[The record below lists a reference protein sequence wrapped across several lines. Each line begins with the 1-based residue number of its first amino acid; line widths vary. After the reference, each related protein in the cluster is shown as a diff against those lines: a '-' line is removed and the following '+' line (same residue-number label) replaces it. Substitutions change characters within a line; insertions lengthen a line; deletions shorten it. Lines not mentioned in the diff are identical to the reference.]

1 MKQLLTLFT
10 LFFTIFQLQGQVIEP
25 VKWSFKS
32 NPTADGNYEL
42 YFSANIEDGWYVY
55 SQDIGEG
62 GPVPTSFTFEENGD
76 FEQIGEIKEMGN
88 LIEKHDKM
96 FDMMIK
102 KYPKRLTF
110 VAKVKPLK
118 TKSKVA
124 GYLEFM
130 TCDDMRCLPPEEVE
144 FAFNLNKAV
153 PSDQDL
159 KQTDPKS
166 GGIKTG
172 NKAGGKNVNSADA
185 NPRAVNSAVNAVNS
199 AANAA
204 SSAANKASSKIG
216 KTVDAAKSG
225 VANKI
230 IPTAAPKQAT
240 NAVKTAEASNNNQDT
255 GILEPVKWAFSSQ
268 PLGNNE
274 HMLHFDAKVEKGWYV
289 YSHDLEEGGPLPTN
303 IEIDEGQGF
312 EKVGKLLEDGKMKE
326 AFDPMFEM
334 QVKKYADKVRF
345 SQKVK
350 GSANSIKG
358 FVDYMTCDDA
368 KCLKEDA
375 EFTINLSG
383 RNTGTL
389 STTTSAVDGAT
400 ASKLQAGPEM
410 FSSVIQECGAD
421 AKNYGTEKKGR
432 TPWMIFVLGFLG
444 GFAALLTPC
453 VFPMIPL
460 TVSFFTKQ
468 SKTKK
473 KGLIN
478 AFIYAVSIIVIYVAL
493 GFFVTVAF
501 GPDFLNVLSTHP
513 LFNLAFFVIFVIFAI
528 SFFGYF
534 EITLPNSLINKSD
547 SAADKGGLI
556 GIFFMAFTLA
566 LVSFS
571 CTGPIIGTLLVDAA
585 VNGERIGPVI
595 GMFGF
600 ALALSLPFALFAAF
614 PGWLNSLPKSGGW
627 LDVVKKVLGF
637 IELIF
642 ALKFLSNADLVRQ
655 WGLIPREVFIGIWI
669 VLLIA
674 MGLYLFGKLRFKYDM
689 KGAPISATRKVLGGL
704 SFLTAALLLPGLL
717 LKPIPLI
724 GDVISGF
731 PPPEF
736 YNIKSSKIYGGGS
749 GHDDAMH
756 AHEDEDVG
764 LHGIQDLEAGIAE
777 AKKLG
782 KPILLDFTG
791 WACVNCRKMEENVW
805 PKMESLMKEYTL
817 ISLYVDED
825 IKLPKDE
832 QFAYE
837 LNGKK
842 KRVRTVGNKWSF
854 LETDC
859 FLTNTQ
865 PYYVLLNHEGEHL
878 TAPKAYTPDV
888 DEYKNFLQAG
898 VTNFKKGKTLMGN

>member
-1 MKQLLTLFT
+1 MLKQLLTLFT
-10 LFFTIFQLQGQVIEP
+10 LFFTLLQLQGQVIEP

-32 NPTADGNYEL
+32 NALADGNYDL
-42 YFSANIEDGWYVY
+42 YFSAKIEDGWYVY

-62 GPVPTSFTFEENGD
+62 GPVPTTFTFEENGD
-76 FEQIGEIKEMGN
+76 FEQIGPIREKGN

-102 KYPKRLTF
+102 KYPKKLTF
-110 VAKVKPLK
+110 VATVKPLK
-118 TKSKVA
+118 TKSKVS

-144 FAFNLNKAV
+144 FSFSLNKAV

-159 KQTDPKS
+159 KQTDPRT

-172 NKAGGKNVNSADA
+172 SKGSNTNNNSAASTQKDI
-185 NPRAVNSAVNAVNS
+185 NPRAIKNAGAAAATAATTASNKIGNAVNNTK
-199 AANAA
+199 NAIA
-204 SSAANKASSKIG
+204 DK
-216 KTVDAAKSG
+216 V
-225 VANKI
+225 
-230 IPTAAPKQAT
+230 APKAAT
-240 NAVKTAEASNNNQDT
+240 KEITNTETIDLGGLNNNQDS
-255 GILEPVKWAFSSQ
+255 GILEPVKWDFSTES
-268 PLGNNE
+268 LGNDE
-274 HMLHFDAKVEKGWYV
+274 YMVHFDAKVENGWYI
-289 YSHDLEEGGPLPTN
+289 YSHDLEEGGPLPTV
-303 IEIDEGQGF
+303 IEFDEDQ
-312 EKVGKLLEDGKMKE
+312 KVKKIGKQQEDGKMIEK
-326 AFDPMFEM
+326 FDPMFDM
-334 QVKKYADKVRF
+334 KVKKYADKVRF
-345 SQKVK
+345 SQKIK
-350 GSANSIKG
+350 SSAKAVQG
-358 FVDYMTCDDA
+358 YVDYMTCDDS
-368 KCLKEDA
+368 KCLKEGT
-375 EFTINLSG
+375 EFSIDLTGSG
-383 RNTGTL
+383 G
-389 STTTSAVDGAT
+389 SGSGSANAAAAVGGAT
-400 ASKLQAGPEM
+400 ASKLAAGPEM

-421 AKNYGTEKKGR
+421 AKNYGNENKKGR
-432 TPWMIFVLGFLG
+432 TPWMIFILGFLG

-513 LFNLAFFVIFVIFAI
+513 LFNLAFFVVFVVFAI

-534 EITLPNSLINKSD
+534 EITLPNALINKSD

-585 VNGERIGPVI
+585 VNGERLGPVV

-655 WGLIPREVFIGIWI
+655 WGLIPREVFLGIWI
-669 VLLIA
+669 ILLVA

-689 KGAPISATRKVLGGL
+689 KGAPISTTRKVLGGF
-704 SFLTAALLLPGLL
+704 SFLTALLLLPGLL

-736 YNIKSSKIYGGGS
+736 YNLQSSKIFGS
-749 GHDDAMH
+749 GEKGAGHDN
-756 AHEDEDVG
+756 EDVG
-764 LHGIQDLEAGIAE
+764 IHGIQDLEAGIAE
-777 AKKLG
+777 AKKSG

-805 PKMESLMKEYTL
+805 PKLEKLMEEYTL

-825 IKLPKDE
+825 IKLPKEE

-888 DEYKNFLQAG
+888 AEYATFLENG
-898 VTNFKKGKTLMGN
+898 VKNFKKGKTLMGN

>member
-185 NPRAVNSAVNAVNS
+185 NPRAVNSATNAVNS

-204 SSAANKASSKIG
+204 SSAANKVSSKIE

-225 VANKI
+225 VAEKT
-230 IPTAAPKQAT
+230 IPTAAPKQAA
-240 NAVKTAEASNNNQDT
+240 NDVKAAEASNKN
-255 GILEPVKWAFSSQ
+255 
-268 PLGNNE
+268 GNAAT
-274 HMLHFDAKVEKGWYV
+274 H
-289 YSHDLEEGGPLPTN
+289 
-303 IEIDEGQGF
+303 
-312 EKVGKLLEDGKMKE
+312 
-326 AFDPMFEM
+326 
-334 QVKKYADKVRF
+334 
-345 SQKVK
+345 
-350 GSANSIKG
+350 SA
-358 FVDYMTCDDA
+358 A
-368 KCLKEDA
+368 A
-375 EFTINLSG
+375 
-383 RNTGTL
+383 
-389 STTTSAVDGAT
+389 SAVSGAA

-421 AKNYGTEKKGR
+421 AKNYGKEKKGR
-432 TPWMIFVLGFLG
+432 TPWMIFILGFLG

-473 KGLIN
+473 KGLVN

-534 EITLPNSLINKSD
+534 EITLPSSLINKSD

-655 WGLIPREVFIGIWI
+655 WGLVPREVFIGIWI

-689 KGAPISATRKVLGGL
+689 KGAPISTTRKVLGGL

-736 YNIKSSKIYGGGS
+736 YNIKSSKIYGGG
-749 GHDDAMH
+749 HDAEH
-756 AHEDEDVG
+756 AHEDENVG

-825 IKLPKDE
+825 IKLPKEE

-888 DEYKNFLQAG
+888 AEYKNFLQAG

>member
-1 MKQLLTLFT
+1 MLKQLLTLFT

-42 YFSANIEDGWYVY
+42 YFSGKIEDGWYVY

-62 GPVPTSFTFEENGD
+62 GPVPTSFSFKENGE

-110 VAKVKPLK
+110 VATVKPLK

-124 GYLEFM
+124 GYFEFM

-144 FAFNLNKAV
+144 FSFNLNKAV

-159 KQTDPKS
+159 KQADPKT

-172 NKAGGKNVNSADA
+172 NKATA
-185 NPRAVNSAVNAVNS
+185 PNAVNS
-199 AANAA
+199 AANAVN
-204 SSAANKASSKIG
+204 SAANTASSQVE
-216 KTVDAAKSG
+216 KTVEAAKSG
-225 VANKI
+225 VANEI
-230 IPTAAPKQAT
+230 IPSAAPQQAANNGQT
-240 NAVKTAEASNNNQDT
+240 NEISNDNQDT
-255 GILEPVKWAFSSQ
+255 GILEPVKWAFSSES
-268 PLGNNE
+268 LGNDE

-289 YSHDLEEGGPLPTN
+289 YSHDLEEGGPVPTN
-303 IEIDEGQGF
+303 IEIDEDQGF
-312 EKVGKLLEDGKMKE
+312 KKVGKLVEVGKVKE

-334 QVKKYADKVRF
+334 QVKKYANKVRF
-345 SQKVK
+345 SQKIK
-350 GSANSIKG
+350 GSANSVKG
-358 FVDYMTCDDA
+358 FVDYMTCDDS

-375 EFTINLSG
+375 EFTINLAVGNAANRSAAA
-383 RNTGTL
+383 
-389 STTTSAVDGAT
+389 SAVGAAA
-400 ASKLQAGPEM
+400 ASKVKAGPEM
-410 FSSVIQECGAD
+410 FSSVIQECGLD
-421 AKNYGTEKKGR
+421 AKNYGTDNKKGR
-432 TPWMIFVLGFLG
+432 TPWMIFILGFLG

-513 LFNLAFFVIFVIFAI
+513 LFNLAFFVVFVIFAI

-585 VNGERIGPVI
+585 VNGERLGPVV

-655 WGLIPREVFIGIWI
+655 WGLVPREVFIGIWI
-669 VLLIA
+669 VLLVA

-689 KGAPISATRKVLGGL
+689 KGAPISAARKVFGVL
-704 SFLTAALLLPGLL
+704 SFFLAALLLPGLL

-736 YNIKSSKIYGGGS
+736 YNIKSSKIYGGGNDD
-749 GHDDAMH
+749 GHDD
-756 AHEDEDVG
+756 ENVG

-777 AKKLG
+777 AKKVG

-805 PKMESLMKEYTL
+805 PKLEKLMEEYTL

-825 IKLPKDE
+825 IKLPKKE

-888 DEYKNFLQAG
+888 AEYENFLKSG
-898 VTNFKKGKTLMGN
+898 VKNFKKGKTLMGK